1 MKRLSP
7 SHKLILHLPALLV
20 GKQRPLFKG
29 DLLPE
34 LFKTFLHDLSG
45 SRGIRVMDRDF
56 VEPAIEEF
64 PFHGGGR
71 GVGEKALPGLNPED
85 AQSGLIPGDENI
97 KIQGMLG
104 RPRNQLFR
112 GISPAQ
118 PEGRLKDGLG
128 TETGGS
134 KENVAAQHEELDL
147 PLRVARGSVH
157 GRIIPPRQRFRKP
170 RTLRRGFA
178 LVEATLAMSLLSVVG
193 LLLLKLSLNV
203 IAPRQYTLQ
212 QVLSDSYMT
221 FERARADR
229 IPFETLL
236 GPDSPW
242 PAYPAVAKEDV
253 VIGRLPGGAT
263 VTGTV
268 IRTRIAD
275 PNNFPVDGGT
285 GTVDVNPAAMKIWKV
300 QSILSYKIADRTYLK
315 SRTLVRSQ

>member
-7 SHKLILHLPALLV
+7 RHKLILHLPPLLV

-34 LFKTFLHDLSG
+34 FFKTTLHDLSG
-45 SRGIRVMDRDF
+45 NRRIGVVHRDLI
-56 VEPAIEEF
+56 EPAVEEF
-64 PFHGGGR
+64 TFHGGGG
-71 GVGEKALPGLNPED
+71 GVGEKALLRLDPED
-85 AQSGLIPGDENI
+85 AQSGLIPGNKNI
-97 KIQGMLG
+97 KIQGMFG
-104 RPRNQLFR
+104 RPRYQFFR
-112 GISPAQ
+112 GVSPAKA
-118 PEGRLKDGLG
+118 EGRLKDRLR
-128 TETGGS
+128 TEAGGRD
-134 KENVAAQHEELDL
+134 EEVAAQHEELDL
-147 PLRVARGSVH
+147 PVRVARRSVH
-157 GRIIPPRQRFRKP
+157 GGIIPPQSRFRKP

-236 GPDSPW
+236 GSESPW
-242 PAYPAVAKEDV
+242 PAYPAVAKEEV
-253 VIGRLPGGAT
+253 VIGKLPGGAT

-275 PNNFPVDGGT
+275 PDNFPVDGGE
-285 GTVDVNPAAMKIWKV
+285 GTVDVNPAAMKIWRV